1 MKTRQRILHYTG
13 EVVLILFLVIF
24 LIPLIQTFFTALKP
38 DIEIYKTPVHILPQH
53 FSYVHYIHV
62 FTRLS
67 KDFLSF
73 FKNSVVITTVSVVL
87 ILGLGSLAAFSLARI
102 DFIGKG
108 FIIFFVSLIL
118 SIPLIITVI
127 PIFMMETAMGIKNS
141 NLGLI
146 LPYTAVY
153 LPIPLFII
161 YNNFLK
167 VPTELEESAFMDG
180 ASRLQIFTKIFM
192 PLIQG
197 GLVAA
202 AIITFLNC
210 WGEFLFA
217 LILNTKRSATTLPI
231 GIMMINDEEQSWAL
245 GPMSAVMILS
255 IILPMSLYMIFQ
267 KNFVKGLMEGSVKG

>member
-1 MKTRQRILHYTG
+1 MKIKKLIWHYSG
-13 EVVLILFLVIF
+13 EILILLLLVIF

-38 DIEIYKTPVHILPQH
+38 DMEIYKTPVSILPHQFTTDH
-53 FSYVHYIHV
+53 YVHV
-62 FTRLS
+62 FTKLS
-67 KDFLSF
+67 KDFFSF
-73 FKNSVVITTVSVVL
+73 FRNSVVITSVSVFL
-87 ILGLGSLAAFSLARI
+87 IIGLGSLAAFSLARI
-102 DFIGKG
+102 DFAGKI
-108 FIIFFVSLIL
+108 FVIFFTSLVL

-167 VPTELEESAFMDG
+167 VPIELEESAYMDG
-180 ASRLQIFTKIFM
+180 ASRLQIFIKIFL

-202 AIITFLNC
+202 GIITFINC
-210 WGEFLFA
+210 CQHIFKFGNPRFA
-217 LILNTKRSATTLPI
+217 HL
-231 GIMMINDEEQSWAL
+231 
-245 GPMSAVMILS
+245 
-255 IILPMSLYMIFQ
+255 
-267 KNFVKGLMEGSVKG
+267 KNHAYKHYFSVIT

>member
-1 MKTRQRILHYTG
+1 MKSKNKILHYTV
-13 EVVLILFLVIF
+13 EIIFILLLVIF

-38 DIEIYKTPVHILPQH
+38 DVEIYKTPVRILPQQFTNCH
-53 FSYVHYIHV
+53 YVHV
-62 FTRLS
+62 FTKLS
-67 KDFLSF
+67 KDFFSF
-73 FKNSVVITTVSVVL
+73 FRNSVITTSISVFL
-87 ILGLGSLAAFSLARI
+87 IIGLGSLAAFSLARI
-102 DFIGKG
+102 DFAGKT
-108 FIIFFVSLIL
+108 FVIFFVSLIL
-118 SIPLIITVI
+118 SVPLIITVI

-153 LPIPLFII
+153 LPVPLFIM

-167 VPTELEESAFMDG
+167 VPTELEESAYIDG
-180 ASRLQIFTKIFM
+180 ASRFQIFMKIFI

-202 AIITFLNC
+202 GIITFINC
-210 WGEFLFA
+210 WGEFLYA

-231 GIMMINDEEQSWAL
+231 GIMMINDEEQAWAL

-255 IILPMSLYMIFQ
+255 IIIPMSLYTIFQ
-267 KNFVKGLMEGSVKG
+267 KNFIKGLMEGSVKG